1 MKAEIRTITPEL
13 AAELLT
19 INTNN
24 RPPNK
29 RIVTFY
35 ANQMTAGQWKENTG
49 EAIKV
54 AKSGVLLDGQQRLMA
69 IVKSGVTVK
78 MLIISDLE
86 DSVFDV
92 LDTGKP
98 RNAGDVFELSSVK
111 SANRVAAIIR
121 RYRLYKAGYLTENA
135 SGSDKTHTSNALL
148 LSAYYIREE
157 FWQYSCQLSGRLY
170 EAFSGVLNA
179 SEIGFLYAI
188 FYDISPEQA
197 EPFLTQ
203 LATGESIQNSSILL
217 VRNMLIKNKLS
228 IRSVP
233 TSIARA
239 WIIKAWN
246 AYRNGNVLKNI
257 RFSPEAESYPVP
269 K

>member
-1 MKAEIRTITPEL
+1 MKAELLTITPEL
-13 AAELLT
+13 AAQLLT

-29 RIVTFY
+29 SIVTFY
-35 ANQMTAGQWKENTG
+35 ANQMAAGLWKENTG

-54 AKSGVLLDGQQRLMA
+54 SKSGVLLDGQQRLMA
-69 IVKSGVTVK
+69 VVKSGVTIK
-78 MLIISDLE
+78 MLIISDLD

-98 RNAGDVFELSSVK
+98 RGAADVFELSSIK
-111 SANRVAAIIR
+111 SANRVASIIR
-121 RYRLYKAGYLTENA
+121 RYKLYKAGYLTEGA
-135 SGSDKTHTSNALL
+135 SGSNKTHTSNAIL
-148 LSAYYIREE
+148 LSEYHLRSE
-157 FWQYSCQLSGRLY
+157 FWQYACNLSGRLY
-170 EAFSGVLNA
+170 DAFSGVLNA

-197 EPFLTQ
+197 EPFLNQ
-203 LATGESIQNSSILL
+203 LATGEGIQNNSILL
-217 VRNMLIKNKLS
+217 VRNLLIKNKLS

-246 AYRNGNVLKNI
+246 AFRNGNVLKNI